1 MNKIFVFIFLFLNI
15 IKSDFPS
22 IRFLFPYNKVTE
34 LNNII
39 LFELLKDNF
48 LQFTFDLTNF
58 NYTGKIDFV
67 GTVEM
72 NFTNLTLKFDNYDN
86 QSIKAE
92 YLQDQNIKLNIKGIN
107 ASLLSN
113 YSFRS
118 NFYQRDLGEGVIK
131 LDNFSYEIIY
141 KIVHYKNNLNSSKY
155 GPGILIKNF
164 SVEDFDLNFEFFPIE
179 GPLEKLFEFIL
190 LNLKNPLLDFIRTQF
205 NNISNSINE
214 AIKNYME
221 NNILQ
226 INFNNSRFL
235 NYSMNEEP
243 QINEN
248 NFSFA
253 LELAYYSDNHY
264 YPGDATNISLIDKN
278 YAFNMIISQYIIN
291 SILYSLSY
299 EGKLSRKIESD
310 NNFLKVSKFIE
321 AFPNLEEEYNQ
332 TQLIDLIIYPFDSP
346 NLTITNENGF
356 LLKINHTIE
365 MYVRNESE
373 IDDLAIKG
381 NYSFEIN
388 IPYFYIKNK
397 SFNSTISYINLTNFV
412 CDKEA
417 TKIDVDEEKAKIELN
432 KIIQNN
438 FALLNFLYKL
448 MLQTFK
454 DNTFPNLKNLIL
466 KPYNDY
472 IFMGLSDEDL

>member
-48 LQFTFDLTNF
+48 LQFTFDLKNF

-107 ASLLSN
+107 ASLISN

-205 NNISNSINE
+205 NNISSSINE
-214 AIKNYME
+214 VIKNYME

-264 YPGDATNISLIDKN
+264 YPGDATNISFIDKN

-417 TKIDVDEEKAKIELN
+417 TKIDVDEDIAKIGLN

-438 FALLNFLYKL
+438 FALLNFLYKI

-454 DNTFPNLKNLIL
+454 DNTIPNLKNFIL
-466 KPYNDY
+466 TPYNDY
-472 IFMGLSDEDL
+472 IFIGLSDENL